1 MPWTMGVWRRTA
13 AVLRCLAFLPM
24 FATLPSEEMS
34 ALHEIFLAAGIPW
47 DGDPCNSTPKV
58 TVCDNGHVTRLLL
71 KQGNLTSLPE
81 SIAQLRKLE
90 DLDVE
95 LNQLSSLPASIGQ
108 LQALSNLTLDNNQL
122 SSLPASIGQ
131 MRTLSWLSLESNR
144 LASLPESVWQLRNL
158 SYLSLSDNQLTSLP
172 ESIGQLQSL
181 GYLFLGGN
189 RLASLSESIGQ
200 LQALISLQGGGNRLA
215 SFPESIGQLQS
226 LRYLYW
232 NDSPL
237 ASLPESIGQLQSL
250 WFLHLERN
258 QLTSLPQSIGK
269 LRALNT
275 LSLVNN
281 RLAALPGTIGQL
293 QALDSLALKGNKL
306 TALPESIGQLQRL
319 KTLDVARNHMR
330 SLPDSLGNAKSLT
343 ILNLHSN
350 FITQLPG
357 NLTNLTDLSV
367 VDLHSNELHDPLDV
381 CKLGL
386 RLANLFLHDNALKG
400 PIPWCLKDFKS
411 LEVVTLHRNALTGSI
426 PGAFGSLNN
435 LTILTLHENRLSGA
449 IPPDLAKANK
459 LSLVSAHLNDLEGSI
474 PPLDLKNDC
483 ADDNSFSIMDP
494 LMGVPFTCRSI
505 DDPVIQEVYCI
516 LCVEQA
522 CFTVEI
528 PKYCPEAC
536 GLCNESSSHGPVFL
550 VHQNRLSCSLP
561 KETTNW
567 PEAMRSISLIGNKL
581 GDGHDDLPSWIH
593 KDEHQP
599 FLYLSSNAA
608 VDIFKKMIL
617 LVTLFVAGMLLL
629 VRKTGVNG
637 FLQIL
642 RSEAGAP
649 LTHKAHRFLLQMSFP
664 LSVAGVILFSLYHA
678 GAKYYLCSD
687 WFSSSAL
694 SNFSNPDHSHAV
706 AEWAVAIMWAI
717 WILVGAIFLRRAPN
731 PRPEREM
738 RRCCEGCLQ
747 KLFSSFLWLCIVT
760 ILSFPSIF
768 YAISSSIPSNNTL
781 SLPPG
786 WQNVLHY
793 QAALIMVLVDM
804 FITPRAVAMFSARS
818 GLRRS
823 MLFMAGRLV
832 TMWLAAT
839 LTTLYLSTHCLNGWT
854 FFWKVCDETTKD
866 YAVFNITFGDTQ
878 ILEPKVDLC
887 SASMSWWGEGKCM
900 RSLVDTMGP
909 LLLSKMITRT
919 FLQPMLTLAKWQV
932 SHLDDGQLYLNFR
945 LRRYLFC
952 GSPKKICTSNSLEQ
966 GQQVSLLV
974 TFAEVALLWG
984 PLVPLLLPAVILATC
999 TNLLMCQ
1006 IGHAHFLVERQ
1017 TLDTNP
1023 TGMSRR
1029 YLHGTLGVLLCFQ
1042 NWFAWTSE
1050 MRGRWLLLIAAV
1062 VYVSEVIFLGISHSG
1077 ANDGANV
1084 EMSAPLQVEAD

>member
-1 MPWTMGVWRRTA
+1 MPWTMGVWRRRA
-13 AVLRCLAFLPM
+13 AVLRCLAFLPVL
-24 FATLPSEEMS
+24 ATLPSEEMS
-34 ALHEIFLAAGIPW
+34 ALHEIFLAADIPW

-71 KQGNLTSLPE
+71 PQGNLTSLPK
-81 SIAQLRKLE
+81 SVARLQKLE
-90 DLDVE
+90 NLDVE
-95 LNQLSSLPASIGQ
+95 SNQLSSLPASIGQ
-108 LQALSNLTLDNNQL
+108 LQALSDLTLDFNKL
-122 SSLPASIGQ
+122 SSLPESIGQ
-131 MRTLSWLSLESNR
+131 LRKLSELSLQGNR
-144 LASLPESVWQLRNL
+144 LASLPESIGQLRNL
-158 SYLSLSDNQLTSLP
+158 SGLVLSDNQLTSLP
-172 ESIGQLQSL
+172 ESIGQLQALDS
-181 GYLFLGGN
+181 LFLNGN
-189 RLASLSESIGQ
+189 RLASLPESIFQLHRLDQFSVNTNLLTSLPESIGR
-200 LQALISLQGGGNRLA
+200 LQSLRYLSWNENHLT
-215 SFPESIGQLQS
+215 SLPKSIGQLQS
-226 LRYLYW
+226 LSGLYLEG
-232 NDSPL
+232 NKLASLPESIGDLRALNRLSLVNNRL
-237 ASLPESIGQLQSL
+237 ASLPESIGQLPVL
-250 WFLHLERN
+250 
-258 QLTSLPQSIGK
+258 G
-269 LRALNT
+269 
-275 LSLVNN
+275 V
-281 RLAALPGTIGQL
+281 
-293 QALDSLALKGNKL
+293 LALQGNKL
-306 TALPESIGQLQRL
+306 TSLPESIGQLPAL
-319 KTLDVARNHMR
+319 YLLNVGRNQMR
-330 SLPDSLGNAKSLT
+330 SLPESLGNSKSLT
-343 ILNLHSN
+343 ILDLHSN
-350 FITQLPG
+350 FLTQLPG
-357 NLTNLTDLSV
+357 NLTNLAEISV

-386 RLANLFLHDNALKG
+386 HLTNLFLHDNALKG
-400 PIPWCLKDFKS
+400 PIPWCLKDFKF
-411 LEVVTLHRNALTGSI
+411 LEVLTLHRNALTGSI
-426 PGAFGSLNN
+426 PGAFGWLKN
-435 LTILTLHENRLSGA
+435 LTLLTLHENRLSGV
-449 IPPDLAKANK
+449 IPQDLAKATR
-459 LSLVSAHLNDLEGSI
+459 LSLVSAHLNDLEGPI
-474 PPLDLKNDC
+474 PPLKLKNDC
-483 ADDNSFSIMDP
+483 ADDNSFFAS
-494 LMGVPFTCRSI
+494 GGFVVFTCRNI
-505 DDPVIQEVYCI
+505 VDIATQELYCSAAEM
-516 LCVEQA
+516 LQ
-522 CFTVEI
+522 
-528 PKYCPEAC
+528 YCPKSC
-536 GLCNESSSHGPVFL
+536 GFCNKTSSHGPVFL

-599 FLYLSSNAA
+599 FLYLSSNAV
-608 VDIFKKMIL
+608 VDMFKKMIL
-617 LVTLFVAGMLLL
+617 LVALFVAGMLLL

-642 RSEAGAP
+642 RSEAGAL
-649 LTHKAHRFLLQMSFP
+649 LTHKAHRFLLQMSIP
-664 LSVAGVILFSLYHA
+664 LSVAGVILFSLYHV
-678 GAKYYLCSD
+678 GATYYLCSD

-747 KLFSSFLWLCIVT
+747 RLFYSFLWLCIVT

-781 SLPPG
+781 SLPPW
-786 WQNVLHY
+786 WQYILHY

-900 RSLVDTMGP
+900 RSIVDTMGP
-909 LLLSKMITRT
+909 LLLSKMITRA
-919 FLQPMLTLAKWQV
+919 FLQPMLTLVKWQV
-932 SHLDDGQLYLNFR
+932 SHLEDGQLYLNFR
-945 LRRYLFC
+945 IRRYLFC
-952 GSPKKICTSNSLEQ
+952 GNAKKICTSNSLEQ

-1006 IGHAHFLVERQ
+1006 IGHVHFLVEHQ

-1050 MRGRWLLLIAAV
+1050 MNGRWLLLIAAV
-1062 VYVSEVIFLGISHSG
+1062 VYVSEVLFLGISYSG
-1077 ANDGANV
+1077 ANGGANV